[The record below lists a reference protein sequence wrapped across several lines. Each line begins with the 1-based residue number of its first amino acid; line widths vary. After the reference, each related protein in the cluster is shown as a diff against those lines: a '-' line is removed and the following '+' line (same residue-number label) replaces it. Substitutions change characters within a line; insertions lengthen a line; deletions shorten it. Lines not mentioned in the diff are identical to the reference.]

1 MVSVGFRGGMEMME
15 YQHEQTSEDAIMELS
30 SALSDLHIRGMSGD
44 EIATLLTRAI
54 ELKVKEMNK

>member
-1 MVSVGFRGGMEMME
+1 MME